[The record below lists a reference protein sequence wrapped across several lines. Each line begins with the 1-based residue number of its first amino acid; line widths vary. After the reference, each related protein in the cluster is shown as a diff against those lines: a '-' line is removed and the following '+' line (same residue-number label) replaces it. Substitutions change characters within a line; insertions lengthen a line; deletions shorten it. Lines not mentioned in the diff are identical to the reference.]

1 MSAES
6 GGASPASVDVTGVDS
21 PISECDQGRFTR
33 GRKRCSSQTA
43 KRHQSDCAIRRLEL
57 PAVSFTSGRLSV
69 CFERSVDATDGS
81 SSSGEMQSVLYTD
94 AL

>member
-1 MSAES
+1 MSIVAFSVES
-6 GGASPASVDVTGVDS
+6 LAATNDS
-21 PISECDQGRFTR
+21 GRFVR

-69 CFERSVDATDGS
+69 CFQRSVDATDAGFDRTKS
-81 SSSGEMQSVLYTD
+81 SEVSQTD
-94 AL
+94 AYFEFDRMP